1 MIKYEILSSKL
12 FPSGV
17 YIREHQ
23 RPPIMVRDRK
33 IIKSIVGELTNYWFE
48 VQSSGLIEFE
58 SAIHQRIFLI
68 AFKVFENEQ

>member
-1 MIKYEILSSKL
+1 MKYEILSSAL
-12 FPSGV
+12 FPTGV

-23 RPPIMVRDRK
+23 RPSMMVRDQK

-48 VQSSGLIEFE
+48 VQRSGLIEFE